1 MVSNKKTVK
10 NRLTLTLWM
19 MHLEEQKQSILFV
32 CSAVTSWNIQISTLT
47 KLTYAIN
54 ELSISIYLSM
64 PRTKT
69 NLVKGDFDWAA
80 NTGTFKIIRRTWKMA
95 KWDFTWISMLEKEEE
110 DSWLNAIK
118 IKIAFVKYWLNLSSK
133 ITTAA
138 NAHLMESLLDNWLK
152 NNYITVDII
161 LCLGAV
167 YLSLGSYTS
176 FSFQANFSTVKW
188 LQFLSSIE
196 SARHSVFISVL
207 KQLENILRYAF
218 ASGKTNC
225 EVEIKKINYLSKLFS

>member
-1 MVSNKKTVK
+1 MVSNKNTVK

-80 NTGTFKIIRRTWKMA
+80 NTGTFKIIRRT
-95 KWDFTWISMLEKEEE
+95 
-110 DSWLNAIK
+110 
-118 IKIAFVKYWLNLSSK
+118 
-133 ITTAA
+133 
-138 NAHLMESLLDNWLK
+138 
-152 NNYITVDII
+152 
-161 LCLGAV
+161 
-167 YLSLGSYTS
+167 
-176 FSFQANFSTVKW
+176 
-188 LQFLSSIE
+188 
-196 SARHSVFISVL
+196 
-207 KQLENILRYAF
+207 
-218 ASGKTNC
+218 
-225 EVEIKKINYLSKLFS
+225 